1 MYTFMFTTLY
11 IIPAVAVTELE
22 VEEGSGGLLT
32 GIVVVVILAV
42 LVVAVMAII
51 ILVLLLK
58 LKRLL

>member
-1 MYTFMFTTLY
+1 MIHLCLQHQYFC
-11 IIPAVAVTELE
+11 TELA

>member
-1 MYTFMFTTLY
+1 MYIT
-11 IIPAVAVTELE
+11 AVREDE
-22 VEEGSGGLLT
+22 VKEGSSDGLLT
-32 GIVVVVILAV
+32 GIVVVVIIAA